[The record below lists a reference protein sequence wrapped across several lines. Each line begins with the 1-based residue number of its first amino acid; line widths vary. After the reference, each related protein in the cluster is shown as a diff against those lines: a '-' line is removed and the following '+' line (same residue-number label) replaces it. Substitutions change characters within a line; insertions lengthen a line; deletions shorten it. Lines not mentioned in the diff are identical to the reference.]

1 MSTDRDLLRRVAAG
15 LAIAAV
21 ALVVAYALSEFIA
34 VAVFAV
40 FLYYAIRPIFRQLS
54 RLGLGRRVRA
64 MLSILLFGLPF
75 LVLIAYSVAIVAVE
89 IRSFVDEQD
98 VIAGGTD
105 RLTDELNIAGL
116 DLDALGDLAGGSSQ
130 TSLELAA
137 QSLLDAASL
146 VGGFF
151 VQVLLVVIAAY
162 YMLVDGPRLIQWLLD
177 TYDETGVSRRYV
189 REVDGELS
197 LALFGNIVNVF
208 ITAIVAI
215 GTFYVYNALTSA
227 AISIPFPAV
236 LGALAGIGSLVPV
249 VGIKL
254 VYVPLCLGLGA
265 NAWLAGQPELLVP
278 VAVLFVVSAIVVDF
292 IPDFVIR
299 AQVSSDNTH
308 SGLLL
313 IAYIVGPSAFGF
325 YGLFLAPIVLIC
337 ATNAVTVLLPYALG
351 GHTDPAQ
358 TRLDRFGSSDAPEP
372 GETPPTREFRAA
384 DTGDESSGS

>member
-1 MSTDRDLLRRVAAG
+1 MVPEMSTDSDLLRRTAAA
-15 LAIAAV
+15 LTIAAV

-34 VAVFAV
+34 VTVFAV
-40 FLYYAIRPIFRQLS
+40 FLYYAIRPIFRKLS
-54 RLGLGRRVRA
+54 RFGFGRRLRA
-64 MLSILLFGLPF
+64 MLSIVLFGLPF
-75 LVLIAYSVAIVAVE
+75 LVLITYSVAIVAVE

-98 VIAGGTD
+98 LIAGGTE
-105 RLTDELNIAGL
+105 RLTEELNIAGL
-116 DLDALGDLAGGSSQ
+116 DLDALGGLAGDGSQVSA
-130 TSLELAA
+130 ELVA

-146 VGGFF
+146 VGSFL

-177 TYDETGVSRRYV
+177 TYDETGVGRRYV
-189 REVDGELS
+189 RAVDRELS

-215 GTFYVYNALTSA
+215 GTFYGYNVLTPA

-236 LGALAGIGSLVPV
+236 LGALAGIGSLIPV

-265 NAWLAGQPELLVP
+265 NAWLTDQPELLGP
-278 VAVLFVVSAIVVDF
+278 VVVLLLVSAVVVDF

-299 AQVSSDNTH
+299 AQVSSDDTH

-325 YGLFLAPIVLIC
+325 YGLFLAPVVLIC
-337 ATNAVTVLLPYALG
+337 ATNAVTVLLPYALSG
-351 GHTDPAQ
+351 EPDPDQ
-358 TRLDRFGSSDAPEP
+358 TTLDRFAIGDAPQPAESDATA
-372 GETPPTREFRAA
+372 GDGSETTE
-384 DTGDESSGS
+384 